1 MPAGLQTK
9 PKLVARPA
17 GISLLAALNFI
28 VAAAMAG
35 VGAAML
41 VRGAAVLRSPIAQ
54 RVLHR
59 EGAGGV
65 WFLVISSVV
74 LAVLMGVGLLR
85 LRDWGRQLMLI
96 YCTIALVISG
106 LMLLAALLRFA
117 TQTAVVWLVLVL
129 ISAFILRYLR
139 QPEIR
144 QFFVGGANR
153 RARGA

>member
-1 MPAGLQTK
+1 MPAGLQTT
-9 PKLVARPA
+9 PKLVPRPA
-17 GISLLAALNFI
+17 GISLLAALNFVI
-28 VAAAMAG
+28 AAAMAG

-74 LAVLMGVGLLR
+74 LAVLMGIGLLR

-106 LMLLAALLRFA
+106 LMLLASLLRFA
-117 TQTAVVWLVLVL
+117 TETAVVWLFLVI

-144 QFFVGGANR
+144 QIFAPGPKSR
-153 RARGA
+153 TRGA